1 MEKKDSSIIP
11 NVNCNNDLPMPYI
24 LILFFFMIFPTNTV
38 PGLVGCCKY
47 LQVLLVG
54 EDTVK
59 VVVGMV
65 NGKIVVGG

>member
-1 MEKKDSSIIP
+1 M
-11 NVNCNNDLPMPYI
+11 V
-24 LILFFFMIFPTNTV
+24 FPTNTV
-38 PGLVGCCKY
+38 SGLVGFCKY
-47 LQVLLVG
+47 LQVLLGG

>member
-1 MEKKDSSIIP
+1 MYFNKG
-11 NVNCNNDLPMPYI
+11 LPISYI
-24 LILFFFMIFPTNTV
+24 LVLFCFMIFPTKTV
-38 PGLVGCCKY
+38 PGLVGCYRY
-47 LQVLLVG
+47 LQVLLGG